1 MLSRLFL
8 VEHKIQMPRILLVA
22 KAAKNGR
29 RRQDVHPKET
39 TYPVVD
45 PRAESRK
52 QKTLAKKSRL
62 REHATKYAEH
72 ATKYAEDVS
81 HDTPSRSAAAQF
93 ETYILHLKGHVLDL
107 HHAAFTAR
115 L

>member
-1 MLSRLFL
+1 
-8 VEHKIQMPRILLVA
+8 MPRILLVA

-29 RRQDVHPKET
+29 RRQDVHPKDT
-39 TYPVVD
+39 VAPVKD

-52 QKTLAKKSRL
+52 QKALTKKSRL
-62 REHATKYAEH
+62 REHTTKYAD
-72 ATKYAEDVS
+72 DVP
-81 HDTPSRSAAAQF
+81 HDAPSRSASAQF
-93 ETYILHLKGHVLDL
+93 DTYILHLKGHVLDL

>member
-1 MLSRLFL
+1 
-8 VEHKIQMPRILLVA
+8 MPRILLVA

-39 TYPVVD
+39 VTPVVD

-52 QKTLAKKSRL
+52 QKARSKKSRL
-62 REHATKYAEH
+62 REHAIKYAD
-72 ATKYAEDVS
+72 DVMS
-81 HDTPSRSAAAQF
+81 HDTPSRSVAAQF
-93 ETYILHLKGHVLDL
+93 DTYILHLKGHVLDL